1 MPDPTTKTVSLR
13 QQQPLVLRA
22 KLPKYARPEE
32 AQRAADALAY
42 LLGVT
47 ITVEEA

>member
-1 MPDPTTKTVSLR
+1 MPDPTRKTVRLR
-13 QQQPLVLRA
+13 QHQKLVLRA
-22 KLPKYARPEE
+22 KLPKWTKPEE
-32 AQRAADALAY
+32 AQRAADALGY